1 MDISDNE
8 IGDKGAKRLQAVAQ
22 QLPHLRI
29 FLNSKHK
36 IFTPEIVQSYI
47 HQRYISENRPCKT
60 FVPMTSLVE
69 MLETSDVINQLI
81 PENRLLT
88 MRQVSGTVKRA
99 LENKGMSVALK
110 LRFRAEF
117 ADVMRDLEEICG
129 YAKIASLHCSDLG
142 NEGVEMILEILA
154 RSPPLNNLDPATND
168 VHSASPPPC
177 QSLIRLNLG
186 GNGIGAERAGRLAA
200 VLGQCPSLA
209 YLDLGG
215 NDIGDEGAGRLAAV
229 LGQCASLA
237 HLGLAENRIS
247 AEGAERLAAV
257 LGQCPSLACLDLA
270 CNGIEADGAERLAEV
285 LGQCTSLTHL
295 DLSENVIGDE
305 GAESLAAVLGQ
316 CPSLAHLELYDNEI
330 GDEGM
335 EMFAPFQQ
343 HCTVR
348 F

>member
-200 VLGQCPSLA
+200 VLGQCASLA
-209 YLDLGG
+209 HLNLRA
-215 NDIGDEGAGRLAAV
+215 NWIGAEGAGRLAAV
-229 LGQCASLA
+229 LPRCASLA
-237 HLGLAENRIS
+237 HLDLRSNEIG
-247 AEGAERLAAV
+247 AEGVGRLAAV
-257 LGQCPSLACLDLA
+257 LGHCA
-270 CNGIEADGAERLAEV
+270 
-285 LGQCTSLTHL
+285 
-295 DLSENVIGDE
+295 
-305 GAESLAAVLGQ
+305 
-316 CPSLAHLELYDNEI
+316 SLAHLNLSDNRI
-330 GDEGM
+330 GAEG
-335 EMFAPFQQ
+335 AGRLTAIKSP
-343 HCTVR
+343 CTVL